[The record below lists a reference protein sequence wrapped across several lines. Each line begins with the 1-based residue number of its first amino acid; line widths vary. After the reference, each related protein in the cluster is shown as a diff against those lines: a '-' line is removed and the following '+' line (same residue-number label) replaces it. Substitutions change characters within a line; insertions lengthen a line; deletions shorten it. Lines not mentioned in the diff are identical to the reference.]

1 MFNSQRL
8 FNTIVVVSAIVY
20 VLIGLYI
27 GYSFWL

>member
-27 GYSFWL
+27 GYSF